1 MRHIFKCISCN
12 KYTMKEICGC
22 GNKGLIARPLKYTPD
37 DRFVRYRREA
47 KLTEYA
53 ARGLL

>member
-1 MRHIFKCISCN
+1 
-12 KYTMKEICGC
+12 MKEICGC